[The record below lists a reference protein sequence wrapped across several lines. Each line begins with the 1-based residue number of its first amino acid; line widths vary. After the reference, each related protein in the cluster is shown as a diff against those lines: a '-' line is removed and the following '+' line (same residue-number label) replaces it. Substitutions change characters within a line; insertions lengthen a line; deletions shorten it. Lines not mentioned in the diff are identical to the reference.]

1 MHDNETALNG
11 VQTSPKAKLSLTIAT
26 LINKQKPKAGNFLA
40 FNDVK
45 MQSKDKNGTVPK
57 LVYRK
62 TSAEI
67 VSEARNS
74 LLVGG
79 SVKLVSTRRPITPN
93 VNKRQLYGD
102 GHPAGRPPSA
112 FNLKYLQ
119 YETRAL
125 PCLGPINQEKDSL
138 QKFERSGSLGT
149 ILESTAKTKLPALH
163 EPKVMTAAGSFENGK
178 NIICI

>member
-1 MHDNETALNG
+1 
-11 VQTSPKAKLSLTIAT
+11 
-26 LINKQKPKAGNFLA
+26 
-40 FNDVK
+40 
-45 MQSKDKNGTVPK
+45 MQSKDKGGTKGGTVPK
-57 LVYRK
+57 QVYRK

-74 LLVGG
+74 LIAGG

-93 VNKRQLYGD
+93 VNKRSLYVD

-125 PCLGPINQEKDSL
+125 PTLEPINQAGEEKEV
-138 QKFERSGSLGT
+138 QKKVERSGSLGT
-149 ILESTAKTKLPALH
+149 IHEATSKTKLPALPQH
-163 EPKVMTAAGSFENGK
+163 PRLSTAGSLENCK
-178 NIICI
+178 LYQKHL

>member
-1 MHDNETALNG
+1 
-11 VQTSPKAKLSLTIAT
+11 
-26 LINKQKPKAGNFLA
+26 
-40 FNDVK
+40 

-57 LVYRK
+57 LAYRK

-93 VNKRQLYGD
+93 VNKRQLYSD
-102 GHPAGRPPSA
+102 THPAGRPPSA

-125 PCLGPINQEKDSL
+125 PCLDPINQEKDSL

-149 ILESTAKTKLPALH
+149 ILESNVKTKLPALN
-163 EPKVMTAAGSFENGK
+163 EQLKVMASGSFENCEY
-178 NIICI
+178 IICKELSRD

>member
-1 MHDNETALNG
+1 
-11 VQTSPKAKLSLTIAT
+11 
-26 LINKQKPKAGNFLA
+26 
-40 FNDVK
+40 
-45 MQSKDKNGTVPK
+45 MQSKDKGGTKGGTPK
-57 LVYRK
+57 QVYRK

-74 LLVGG
+74 LIAGG

-93 VNKRQLYGD
+93 VNKRQLYVD

-125 PCLGPINQEKDSL
+125 PSL
-138 QKFERSGSLGT
+138 ERKETGEDNPKKVERSGSLGT
-149 ILESTAKTKLPALH
+149 IHESTSKTKLPAL
-163 EPKVMTAAGSFENGK
+163 PQAPRRSAAGSLENRK
-178 NIICI
+178 LAKTMAISRIRSRDFIICFRCLNFHFWASSAQSQNR